1 MLSTVANCGLVLVG
15 FLLTLALQE
24 DVQVKFSCQGRP
36 AGYYADVESGCQ
48 IYHMCDGLG
57 RQFSYSCPNT
67 TLFQQRMLICDH
79 WYMVNCSRSE
89 DDYTAN
95 LLIGQHKPFVE
106 DSEKQTYYRT
116 PRPDLLT
123 QPTASELNI
132 IYRKGRVQNQTDLN
146 LVGINSDSD
155 QNNGS
160 SRVTDK
166 PTYQLPSH
174 WSTEYYKAE
183 ATTASSVNNNISP
196 AIEVNN
202 HISIPFDQAR
212 DTEARETRRPVL
224 VPIPKAINFNSN
236 NLDNAIKSKPRQLPF
251 SQRNPVFPTKNE
263 LGTTESPV
271 NGILDAP
278 LGEKDIKQIVR
289 VPHPDFNVNF
299 NSLFKATTPVFPTKE
314 ELGTTESPLG
324 DIIIP
329 PNSGNQ
335 FPNQNIVVNFHSLF
349 KATTPVFPTK
359 EELGTTESPVDGIV
373 NPPISRNQNEVKK
386 DETVVNFSSL
396 FKATTPVFP
405 TKEQLGTTESP
416 VDGIVNPPVSGDEN
430 NRRTIN
436 DIIDQDVVVNF
447 NSLFKATTPV
457 FPTKN
462 ELGTTESPIDGILN
476 PPYSDSEQKFEK
488 LDSNKFK
495 PKTKISSRL
504 NNDKVLKELRKM
516 FSIPDYE
523 FPLDTM
529 IRPDYGHPFD
539 SFHVNP
545 FLADVQPRQHA
556 S

>member
-1 MLSTVANCGLVLVG
+1 
-15 FLLTLALQE
+15 
-24 DVQVKFSCQGRP
+24 
-36 AGYYADVESGCQ
+36 
-48 IYHMCDGLG
+48 
-57 RQFSYSCPNT
+57 
-67 TLFQQRMLICDH
+67 MLICDY
-79 WYMVNCSRSE
+79 WYMVNCSRSA
-89 DDYTAN
+89 DDHTAN
-95 LLIGQHKPFVE
+95 LLIGQHKPFME
-106 DSEKQTYYRT
+106 DSEKQSYYRT

-123 QPTASELNI
+123 QPTESELNI
-132 IYRKGRVQNQTDLN
+132 IYRKGQVQNQTDLN

-166 PTYQLPSH
+166 RTYLLPSH

-183 ATTASSVNNNISP
+183 ATTASSVNNNISS
-196 AIEVNN
+196 AIEVNH

-212 DTEARETRRPVL
+212 DTEARETIRPVL

-236 NLDNAIKSKPRQLPF
+236 NLDNAIKSKQSTTFPKVNFKSTRRLPF
-251 SQRNPVFPTKNE
+251 FPTKDE

-335 FPNQNIVVNFHSLF
+335 FSNQNIVVNFHSLF
-349 KATTPVFPTK
+349 KATTPVFATK
-359 EELGTTESPVDGIV
+359 EELETTESPVNGIV
-373 NPPISRNQNEVKK
+373 NPPIPGNQNEMKK

-416 VDGIVNPPVSGDEN
+416 IDGIYPPVSGDGN

-436 DIIDQDVVVNF
+436 DVIGQDVVVNF

-462 ELGTTESPIDGILN
+462 ELGTTESPVDSILN

-495 PKTKISSRL
+495 TKTKISSRL
-504 NNDKVLKELRKM
+504 NNDKVLKELTKSTR
-516 FSIPDYE
+516 
-523 FPLDTM
+523 L
-529 IRPDYGHPFD
+529 
-539 SFHVNP
+539 
-545 FLADVQPRQHA
+545 
-556 S
+556 